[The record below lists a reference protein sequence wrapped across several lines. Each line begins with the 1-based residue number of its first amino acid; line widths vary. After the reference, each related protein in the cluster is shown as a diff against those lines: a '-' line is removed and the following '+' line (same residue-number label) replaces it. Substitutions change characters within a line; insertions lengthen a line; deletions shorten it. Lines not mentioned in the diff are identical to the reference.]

1 MPRQC
6 ADCCA
11 HSLLHLP
18 PSEAWGVWP
27 MGLRKGR
34 WAARCARPFP
44 GPGPVMT
51 QLVHS
56 HGPVAET
63 AAVLRSPNPPFIQ
76 VLPFSVLRARGVS
89 TVKPSPNTHILPA
102 SASLWSFKSVSQVF
116 LYLVPQPALS
126 VSPLSAG
133 PVRRCCRAA
142 LWREFACSGAF
153 VKHAEV
159 WPLTTSL

>member
-1 MPRQC
+1 MQTAVHTLSYTCR
-6 ADCCA
+6 
-11 HSLLHLP
+11 LLRH
-18 PSEAWGVWP
+18 G
-27 MGLRKGR
+27 GCGR
-34 WAARCARPFP
+34 WGSGRVAGQHGVPGPFQ

-142 LWREFACSGAF
+142 LWCEFACSGAF